1 MTDRNSHPAP
11 EPHPQSEPSD
21 AQIPLADLIRIR
33 YQKACDLQ
41 ARGINPY
48 PYRYDRDH
56 EIAAL
61 LADFDTLAERQTAVR
76 IAGRVMLIRK
86 MGKVFFADLRDQSDR
101 IQIYLKIDTVGED
114 QFRLFDAV
122 DLGERTLLGHR
133 RLDPAD
139 PVFAGHFPGYPVYPG
154 VLQVEMVG
162 QLALCLTHFLSKQTL
177 EIPADT
183 TPIAV
188 RALAIHAAQYLEP
201 LHPGDDLELHA
212 VIIAEDGMTATAAGQ
227 IVKAGRV
234 ASYAVQEVYLVE

>member
-1 MTDRNSHPAP
+1 MRLRPIHRAANRHGRALAHRTGRVVAGTGRLGRGVPPMDPGELKILTKRLRRTPA
-11 EPHPQSEPSD
+11 
-21 AQIPLADLIRIR
+21 
-33 YQKACDLQ
+33 
-41 ARGINPY
+41 
-48 PYRYDRDH
+48 H
-56 EIAAL
+56 EGRPTAAAVEHGVAAL
-61 LADFDTLAERQTAVR
+61 ERILPHRAPFLLLDG
-76 IAGRVMLIRK
+76 I
-86 MGKVFFADLRDQSDR
+86 
-101 IQIYLKIDTVGED
+101 
-114 QFRLFDAV
+114 DAV